1 MAALNYKHLHYFWV
15 VAKAGGI
22 SRAGERLHLTAQ
34 TISGQIS
41 LFEDTL
47 GYRLFNRVG
56 RKLELNDAG
65 RTVFTYADQIFTLGQ
80 ELEEVMRFRPG
91 GQPLQ
96 FRVGV
101 ADAVPKTIAYLLLET
116 ALKLPDPVRIVCREG
131 KLNSLLGDLA
141 IHRLDIV
148 IADSPMPANIDVRG
162 YSHLLGECGT
172 SFFATPAL
180 AKAYKKNFPQS
191 LDGAPFLMPG
201 EDAAVRP
208 KLLRWFEKEKIRPQ
222 IAGEFD
228 DGALLNAFG
237 EAGTGIFAAP
247 SAVAAQLKQQL
258 GVTQIGQTEQIV
270 EQFYAISVER
280 RLTHPAVLAIQSAAR
295 ESLII
300 PNAKQAYRR
309 NEV

>member
-15 VAKAGGI
+15 VAKTGGI
-22 SRAGERLHLTAQ
+22 ARAGERLHLTAQ

-41 LFEDTL
+41 LFEDSL
-47 GYRLFNRVG
+47 GYKLFNRVG
-56 RKLELNDAG
+56 RRLELNDAG
-65 RTVFTYADQIFTLGQ
+65 RTVFAYADQIFTLGE

-91 GQPLQ
+91 GSPLQ

-116 ALKLPDPVRIVCREG
+116 ALKLQDPVRIVCREG

-162 YSHLLGECGT
+162 YSHLLGECST

-180 AKAYKKNFPQS
+180 AKIYKKNFPQS

-247 SAVAAQLKQQL
+247 SAVTTQLKQQL
-258 GVTQIGQTEQIV
+258 GVTQIGSTEQIT

-300 PNAKQAYRR
+300 PKGK
-309 NEV
+309 

>member
-1 MAALNYKHLHYFWV
+1 MPAMLNYKHLHYFWV
-15 VAKAGGI
+15 VAKTGGI
-22 SRAGERLHLTAQ
+22 NHASERLHLTPQ

-41 LFEDTL
+41 LFEEGL
-47 GYRLFNRVG
+47 GYKLFNRIG
-56 RKLELNDAG
+56 RRLELNDAG
-65 RTVFTYADQIFTLGQ
+65 RTVFSYADQMFTLGE
-80 ELEEVMRFRPG
+80 ELEEVLRFRPG
-91 GQPLQ
+91 GRPLQ

-116 ALKLPDPVRIVCREG
+116 ALKLPEQFRIVCREG
-131 KLNSLLGDLA
+131 KLDRLLGDLA

-162 YSHLLGECGT
+162 YSHLLGECDT
-172 SFFATPAL
+172 SFFAAPAL
-180 AKAYKKNFPQS
+180 AKQYKKGFPRS

-208 KLLRWFEKEKIRPQ
+208 RLLRWFDKEKIRPN
-222 IAGEFD
+222 ITGEFD

-247 SAVAAQLKQQL
+247 SAVAAQLAKQL
-258 GVTQIGQTEQIV
+258 GVVQLGQTDAVI
-270 EQFYAISVER
+270 EQFFAISVER

-295 ESLII
+295 ENLII
-300 PNAKQAYRR
+300 QPGN
-309 NEV
+309 

>member
-1 MAALNYKHLHYFWV
+1 MAALNYKHLHYFWT
-15 VAKAGGI
+15 VAKTGGI
-22 SRAGERLHLTAQ
+22 ARAGERLHLTAQ
-34 TISGQIS
+34 TISGQIT
-41 LFEDTL
+41 LFEETL

-65 RTVFTYADQIFTLGQ
+65 RTVFAYADQIFTLGE

-91 GQPLQ
+91 GRPLQ

-116 ALKLPDPVRIVCREG
+116 ALKLEDPVRIVCREG
-131 KLNSLLGDLA
+131 KLNNLLGDLA

-148 IADSPMPANIDVRG
+148 IADSPMPGNIDVRG
-162 YSHLLGECGT
+162 YSHLLGECST

-180 AKAYKKNFPQS
+180 AKAHKKNFPQS

-258 GVTQIGQTEQIV
+258 GVVQIGQTEQIT

-300 PNAKQAYRR
+300 PKGK
-309 NEV
+309 

>member
-15 VAKAGGI
+15 VAKTGGI
-22 SRAGERLHLTAQ
+22 ARAGERLHLTAQ
-34 TISGQIS
+34 TISGQIT
-41 LFEDTL
+41 LFEDSL
-47 GYRLFNRVG
+47 GYKLFNRVG

-65 RTVFTYADQIFTLGQ
+65 RTVFAYADQIFTLGE

-91 GQPLQ
+91 GSPLQ

-116 ALKLPDPVRIVCREG
+116 ALKLDDPVRIVCREG
-131 KLNSLLGDLA
+131 KLNNLLGDLA

-162 YSHLLGECGT
+162 YSHLLGECNT

-180 AKAYKKNFPQS
+180 AKTYKKNFPQS
-191 LDGAPFLMPG
+191 LDDAPFLMPG

-258 GVTQIGQTEQIV
+258 GVVQIGQTEQIT

-300 PNAKQAYRR
+300 PKGK
-309 NEV
+309 

>member
-1 MAALNYKHLHYFWV
+1 MPAMLNYKHLHYFWV
-15 VAKAGGI
+15 VAKTGGI
-22 SRAGERLHLTAQ
+22 NHASERLHLTPQ

-41 LFEDTL
+41 LFEEGL
-47 GYRLFNRVG
+47 GYKLFNRIG
-56 RKLELNDAG
+56 RRLELNDAG
-65 RTVFTYADQIFTLGQ
+65 RTVFSYADQMFTLGE
-80 ELEEVMRFRPG
+80 ELEEVLRFRPG
-91 GQPLQ
+91 GRPLQ

-116 ALKLPDPVRIVCREG
+116 ALKLPEQFRIVCREG
-131 KLNSLLGDLA
+131 KLDRLLGDLA

-148 IADSPMPANIDVRG
+148 IADSPMPTNIDVRG
-162 YSHLLGECGT
+162 YSHLLGECDT

-180 AKAYKKNFPQS
+180 AKQYKKGFPRS

-208 KLLRWFEKEKIRPQ
+208 RLLRWFDKEKIRPN
-222 IAGEFD
+222 ITGEFD

-247 SAVAAQLKQQL
+247 SAVAAQLAKQL
-258 GVTQIGQTEQIV
+258 GVVQLGQTDAVI
-270 EQFYAISVER
+270 EQFFAISVER

-295 ESLII
+295 ENLII
-300 PNAKQAYRR
+300 QPGN
-309 NEV
+309 

>member
-15 VAKAGGI
+15 VAKTGGI
-22 SRAGERLHLTAQ
+22 ARAGERLHLTAQ
-34 TISGQIS
+34 TISGQIT
-41 LFEDTL
+41 LFEDSL
-47 GYRLFNRVG
+47 GYKLFNRIG
-56 RKLELNDAG
+56 RKLELNDVG
-65 RTVFTYADQIFTLGQ
+65 RTVFAYADQIFTLGE

-91 GQPLQ
+91 GSPLQ

-116 ALKLPDPVRIVCREG
+116 ALKLDDPVRIVCREG

-162 YSHLLGECGT
+162 YSHLLGECNT

-180 AKAYKKNFPQS
+180 AKNYKKNFPQS
-191 LDGAPFLMPG
+191 LDDAPFLMPG

-208 KLLRWFEKEKIRPQ
+208 KLLRWFEKEKIRPR

-247 SAVAAQLKQQL
+247 SAVAVQLKQQL
-258 GVTQIGQTEQIV
+258 GVVQIGQTEQIT

-300 PNAKQAYRR
+300 PKGK
-309 NEV
+309 

>member
-1 MAALNYKHLHYFWV
+1 MAALNYKHLHYFWL
-15 VAKAGGI
+15 VAKTGGI
-22 SRAGERLHLTAQ
+22 ARASERLHLTAQ

-41 LFEDTL
+41 LFEDSI

-65 RTVFTYADQIFTLGQ
+65 RTVYAYADQIFTLGE

-91 GQPLQ
+91 GSALQ

-101 ADAVPKTIAYLLLET
+101 ADAVPKAIAYLLLET
-116 ALKLPDPVRIVCREG
+116 ALKLPEPVRIVCREG
-131 KLNSLLGDLA
+131 KLHPLLADLA

-148 IADSPMPANIDVRG
+148 IADSALPGNVNVRG
-162 YSHLLGECGT
+162 YSHLLGESST
-172 SFFATPAL
+172 SFFATAAL
-180 AKAYKKNFPQS
+180 ARQYKKNFPHS
-191 LDGAPFLMPG
+191 LDGAPFLLPG

-208 KLLRWFEKEKIRPQ
+208 KLLRWFEKENIRPQ

-247 SAVAAQLKQQL
+247 SAVAKRLKQQL
-258 GVTQIGQTEQIV
+258 GVQQIGQTNDII
-270 EQFYAISVER
+270 EQFFAISVER

-300 PNAKQAYRR
+300 PNHK
-309 NEV
+309 

>member
-15 VAKAGGI
+15 VAKTGSIA
-22 SRAGERLHLTAQ
+22 RAGERLHLTAQ
-34 TISGQIS
+34 TISGQIT
-41 LFEDTL
+41 LFEDSL
-47 GYRLFNRVG
+47 GYKLFNRIG
-56 RKLELNDAG
+56 RKLELNDVG
-65 RTVFTYADQIFTLGQ
+65 RTVFAYADQIFTLGQ

-91 GQPLQ
+91 GSPLQ

-116 ALKLPDPVRIVCREG
+116 ALKLDDPVRIVCREG

-162 YSHLLGECGT
+162 YSHLLGECNT

-180 AKAYKKNFPQS
+180 AKHYKKNFPQS
-191 LDGAPFLMPG
+191 LDDAPFLMPG

-208 KLLRWFEKEKIRPQ
+208 KLLRWFEKEKIRPR

-247 SAVAAQLKQQL
+247 SAVAVQLKQQL
-258 GVTQIGQTEQIV
+258 GVVQIGQTEQIT

-300 PNAKQAYRR
+300 PKAK
-309 NEV
+309 

>member
-15 VAKAGGI
+15 VAKTGGI
-22 SRAGERLHLTAQ
+22 ARAGERLHLTAQ
-34 TISGQIS
+34 TISGQIT
-41 LFEDTL
+41 LFEDSL
-47 GYRLFNRVG
+47 GYKLFNRVG

-65 RTVFTYADQIFTLGQ
+65 RTVFAYADQIFTLGE

-91 GQPLQ
+91 GSPLQ

-116 ALKLPDPVRIVCREG
+116 ALKLDAPVRIVCREG
-131 KLNSLLGDLA
+131 KLNNLLGDLA

-162 YSHLLGECGT
+162 YSHLLGECNT

-180 AKAYKKNFPQS
+180 AKTCKKNFPQS
-191 LDGAPFLMPG
+191 LDDAPFLMPG

-258 GVTQIGQTEQIV
+258 GVVQIGQTEQIT

-300 PNAKQAYRR
+300 PKGK
-309 NEV
+309 